1 MPELISGVHP
11 TRMELLTLRKRRKIA
26 ERGRDLLREKLDALM
41 IEFFQFVREIATLRE
56 KAQRLLSEAYDEFV
70 EAQMAMGSMKL
81 EQTSTGVEDRFS
93 IETKSRN
100 VIGVTIPYIQV
111 TLKPLSAFPYN
122 PYDTS
127 IRLDEATVKMAEAI
141 KAIAEL
147 SSAEA
152 AVRKLAEAIAAT
164 KRRVNSLE
172 YVIIPRM
179 LATIRYIEMHLEEAE
194 REDFF
199 RLKRIK
205 GRMAKE
211 KPAELVDLDL
221 LNQQIQA

>member
-1 MPELISGVHP
+1 MPELIAGVHP
-11 TRMELLTLRKRRKIA
+11 TRMELLTLRRRRAIA

-41 IEFFQFVREIATLRE
+41 IEFFQFVREINALRA
-56 KAQRLLSEAYDEFV
+56 KAQETLGQAYESFI
-70 EAQMAMGSMKL
+70 EAQMAMGYMKL
-81 EQTSTGVEDRFS
+81 EQASVGVDDRFS
-93 IETKSRN
+93 IDTKTRN
-100 VIGVTIPYIQV
+100 VIGVTIPYVQV
-111 TLKPLSAFPYN
+111 NVKPLTAFPYSV
-122 PYDTS
+122 YDTS
-127 IRLDEATVKMAEAI
+127 IKLDEATLKMVEAV

-152 AVRKLAEAIAAT
+152 AVKKLAEAIAAT

-179 LATIRYIEMHLEEAE
+179 LSTIRYIEMHLEEAE

-205 GRMAKE
+205 SRMAKVE
-211 KPAELVDLDL
+211 RKTEPSIPA
-221 LNQQIQA
+221 A

>member
-1 MPELISGVHP
+1 
-11 TRMELLTLRKRRKIA
+11 MELLTLRKRRKIA

-41 IEFFQFVREIATLRE
+41 IEFFQFVREIATLRT
-56 KAQRLLSEAYDEFV
+56 KAQELLTEAYEDFV
-70 EAQMAMGSMKL
+70 EAQMATGYVKL
-81 EQTSTGVEDRFS
+81 EQTSIGVEDRFM
-93 IETKSRN
+93 IETKTRN

-111 TLKPLSAFPYN
+111 SLKPLSVFPYN
-122 PYDTS
+122 AYDTS
-127 IRLDEATVKMAEAI
+127 IKLDRATLKMADAI

-152 AVRKLAEAIAAT
+152 AVKKLAEAIAST

-205 GRMAKE
+205 SRMAKE
-211 KPAELVDLDL
+211 NSVELDL
-221 LNQQIQA
+221 LAE

>member
-1 MPELISGVHP
+1 M
-11 TRMELLTLRKRRKIA
+11 
-26 ERGRDLLREKLDALM
+26 ALG
-41 IEFFQFVREIATLRE
+41 
-56 KAQRLLSEAYDEFV
+56 Y
-70 EAQMAMGSMKL
+70 MKL
-81 EQTSTGVEDRFS
+81 EQTSIGVEDRFS
-93 IETKSRN
+93 IATKARN

-111 TLKPLSAFPYN
+111 DVKPLSGFPYN
-122 PYDTS
+122 VYDTS
-127 IRLDEATVKMAEAI
+127 IRLDEATLKMADAI

-152 AVRKLAEAIAAT
+152 AVKKLAEAIAST

-179 LATIRYIEMHLEEAE
+179 LNTIRYIEMHLEEAE

-205 GRMAKE
+205 SRMAKE
-211 KPAELVDLDL
+211 EAAAPKILTG
-221 LNQQIQA
+221 

>member
-1 MPELISGVHP
+1 
-11 TRMELLTLRKRRKIA
+11 MELLTLRKRRKIA

-41 IEFFQFVREIATLRE
+41 LEFFQFVREISTLRA
-56 KAQRLLSEAYDEFV
+56 KAQKQLAEAYEDFI
-70 EAQMAMGSMKL
+70 EAQMALGYMKL
-81 EQTSTGVEDRFS
+81 EQTSIGVEDRYS
-93 IETKSRN
+93 IATKARN

-111 TLKPLSAFPYN
+111 DVKPLTNFPYN

-127 IRLDEATVKMAEAI
+127 IQLDEATLKMAEAI

-152 AVRKLAEAIAAT
+152 AVKKLAEAIAST

-211 KPAELVDLDL
+211 EATEQSL
-221 LNQQIQA
+221 LAS

>member
-1 MPELISGVHP
+1 
-11 TRMELLTLRKRRKIA
+11 MELLTLRKRRKIA

-41 IEFFQFVREIATLRE
+41 IEFFQFVREITTLRN
-56 KAQRLLSEAYDEFV
+56 KAQKLLAEAYVDFV
-70 EAQMAMGSMKL
+70 EAQMAVGSVRL
-81 EQTSTGVEDRFS
+81 EQTSVGVEDRFT

-122 PYDTS
+122 PYNTS
-127 IRLDEATVKMAEAI
+127 IKLDEANLKMAEAI

-152 AVRKLAEAIAAT
+152 AVKKLAEAIAST

-211 KPAELVDLDL
+211 ESVQMDILAG
-221 LNQQIQA
+221 

>member
-1 MPELISGVHP
+1 
-11 TRMELLTLRKRRKIA
+11 MELLTLRKRRNIA

-41 IEFFQFVREIATLRE
+41 IEFFQFVREISTLRA
-56 KAQRLLSEAYDEFV
+56 KAQQLLIEAYDDFV
-70 EAQMAMGSMKL
+70 DAQMAMGYLKL
-81 EQTSTGVEDRFS
+81 EQTSVGVEDRFS
-93 IETKSRN
+93 IESKARN
-100 VIGVTIPYIQV
+100 IIGVTIPYIQV
-111 TLKPLSAFPYN
+111 NVKPLTGFPYN
-122 PYDTS
+122 IYDTS
-127 IRLDEATVKMAEAI
+127 VRLDEATLKMADAI

-152 AVRKLAEAIAAT
+152 AVKKLAEAISST

-172 YVIIPRM
+172 YVVIPRM

-205 GRMAKE
+205 SRMAKAQSRTE
-211 KPAELVDLDL
+211 SLIAAV
-221 LNQQIQA
+221 

>member
-1 MPELISGVHP
+1 MPELIPGVHP
-11 TRMELLTLRKRRKIA
+11 TRMELLALRKRRTIA
-26 ERGRDLLREKLDALM
+26 RRGRDLLREKLDALM
-41 IEFFQFVREIATLRE
+41 IEFFQFVREINALRA
-56 KAQRLLSEAYDEFV
+56 KAQDLLAKAYEDYV
-70 EAQMAMGSMKL
+70 EAQMALGYLKL
-81 EQTSTGVEDRFS
+81 EQTSVGVEDRFT

-100 VIGVTIPYIQV
+100 IIGVTIPYIQV
-111 TLKPLSAFPYN
+111 NLKPLTAFPYD

-127 IRLDEATVKMAEAI
+127 IKLDEAYLKMAEAI

-152 AVRKLAEAIAAT
+152 AVKKLAEAIAAT

-172 YVIIPRM
+172 YVVIPRIV
-179 LATIRYIEMHLEEAE
+179 TTVRYIEMHLEEAE

-205 GRMAKE
+205 GKLAKE
-211 KPAELVDLDL
+211 A
-221 LNQQIQA
+221 NQTAIAM

>member
-1 MPELISGVHP
+1 MPELISGIHP

-41 IEFFQFVREIATLRE
+41 LEFFQFVREITTLRG
-56 KAQRLLSEAYDEFV
+56 KAQKLLTEAYDDFV
-70 EAQMAMGSMKL
+70 EAQMAIGSMRL
-81 EQTSTGVEDRFS
+81 EQTSVGVEDRFA

-127 IRLDEATVKMAEAI
+127 IKLDEATLKMAEAI

-152 AVRKLAEAIAAT
+152 AVKKLAEAIAST

-211 KPAELVDLDL
+211 NPVDLDL
-221 LNQQIQA
+221 LAATEEI

>member
-1 MPELISGVHP
+1 MPELITGIHP
-11 TRMELLTLRKRRKIA
+11 TRMELLTLRRRRTIA

-56 KAQRLLSEAYDEFV
+56 KAQGLLAKAYEDFV
-70 EAQMAMGSMKL
+70 EAQMAMGYTKL
-81 EQTSTGVEDRFS
+81 EQTSVGVEDRFS
-93 IETKSRN
+93 IESKSRN
-100 VIGVTIPYIQV
+100 IIGVTIPYIQV
-111 TLKPLSAFPYN
+111 NLKPLNGFPYN
-122 PYDTS
+122 IYDTS
-127 IRLDEATVKMAEAI
+127 IRLDEATLRMAEAI

-152 AVRKLAEAIAAT
+152 AVKKLAEAIAST

-172 YVIIPRM
+172 YVVIPRM
-179 LATIRYIEMHLEEAE
+179 LNTIRYIEMHLEEAE

-205 GRMAKE
+205 GRMAK
-211 KPAELVDLDL
+211 AEAKTVSV
-221 LNQQIQA
+221 ATA

>member
-1 MPELISGVHP
+1 
-11 TRMELLTLRKRRKIA
+11 
-26 ERGRDLLREKLDALM
+26 
-41 IEFFQFVREIATLRE
+41 
-56 KAQRLLSEAYDEFV
+56 
-70 EAQMAMGSMKL
+70 L
-81 EQTSTGVEDRFS
+81 EQTSVGVEDRFT
-93 IETKSRN
+93 IQTKTRN

-111 TLKPLSAFPYN
+111 TLKPLSTFPYN
-122 PYDTS
+122 AYDTS
-127 IRLDEATVKMAEAI
+127 IKLDQATMKMAEAI

-152 AVRKLAEAIAAT
+152 AVKKLAEAIAST

-211 KPAELVDLDL
+211 KAAEMELPAR
-221 LNQQIQA
+221 

>member
-1 MPELISGVHP
+1 MPELIAGVHP
-11 TRMELLTLRKRRKIA
+11 TRMELLTLRKRRTIA

-41 IEFFQFVREIATLRE
+41 IEFFQFVREIAALRG
-56 KAQRLLSEAYDEFV
+56 KAQKLLAEAYDDFV
-70 EAQMAMGSMKL
+70 EAQMAMGYMKL
-81 EQTSTGVEDRFS
+81 EQTSVGVEDRFS
-93 IETKSRN
+93 IESKSRN

-111 TLKPLSAFPYN
+111 NVKPLEGFPYSI
-122 PYDTS
+122 YDTS
-127 IRLDEATVKMAEAI
+127 IKLDEATLKMADAI

-152 AVRKLAEAIAAT
+152 AVKKLAEAIAST

-179 LATIRYIEMHLEEAE
+179 LSTIRYIEMHLEEAE

-205 GRMAKE
+205 SRIAKAQARME
-211 KPAELVDLDL
+211 PPIPAT
-221 LNQQIQA
+221 

>member
-1 MPELISGVHP
+1 
-11 TRMELLTLRKRRKIA
+11 MELLTLRKRRKIA

-41 IEFFQFVREIATLRE
+41 IEFFQFVREITALRT
-56 KAQRLLSEAYDEFV
+56 KAQGVLAQAYEEFI
-70 EAQMAMGSMKL
+70 EAQMAIGYTKL
-81 EQTSTGVEDRFS
+81 EQTSVGVEDRFT
-93 IETKSRN
+93 IETKTRN

-111 TLKPLSAFPYN
+111 DLKPLTAFPYN
-122 PYDTS
+122 VYDTS
-127 IRLDEATVKMAEAI
+127 IRLDQATLKMAEAV

-152 AVRKLAEAIAAT
+152 AVKKLAEAIAST

-172 YVIIPRM
+172 YVVIPRM
-179 LATIRYIEMHLEEAE
+179 VATIRYIEMHLEEAE

-205 GRMAKE
+205 SAMAKTE
-211 KPAELVDLDL
+211 VGALQIPV
-221 LNQQIQA
+221 NQ

>member
-1 MPELISGVHP
+1 MPELIAGIHP

-41 IEFFQFVREIATLRE
+41 IEFFQFVREITALRN
-56 KAQRLLSEAYDEFV
+56 KAQSLLTEAYADFI
-70 EAQMAMGSMKL
+70 EAQMAIGSMRL
-81 EQTSTGVEDRFS
+81 EQTSIGVEDRFT
-93 IETKSRN
+93 IETKTRN

-127 IRLDEATVKMAEAI
+127 IKLDQATLKMAEAI

-152 AVRKLAEAIAAT
+152 AVKKLAEAIAST

-211 KPAELVDLDL
+211 KPVEMDL
-221 LNQQIQA
+221 LAE

>member
-1 MPELISGVHP
+1 
-11 TRMELLTLRKRRKIA
+11 MELLTLRKRRTIA

-41 IEFFQFVREIATLRE
+41 IEFFQFVREIAVLRG
-56 KAQRLLSEAYDEFV
+56 KAQDLLAKAYDDFV
-70 EAQMAMGSMKL
+70 AAQMAMGYMKL
-81 EQTSTGVEDRFS
+81 EQTSIGVEDRFT
-93 IETKSRN
+93 IESKSRN

-111 TLKPLSAFPYN
+111 NIKPLTGFPYDI
-122 PYDTS
+122 YDTS
-127 IRLDEATVKMAEAI
+127 ISLDEATLRMAEAI

-152 AVRKLAEAIAAT
+152 AVKKLAEAIAAT

-179 LATIRYIEMHLEEAE
+179 LATIRYIEMHLEEGE

-205 GRMAKE
+205 SRMAKVE
-211 KPAELVDLDL
+211 REELKA
-221 LNQQIQA
+221 QASAA

>member
-1 MPELISGVHP
+1 MPELIAGIHP
-11 TRMELLTLRKRRKIA
+11 TRMELLTLRKRRAIA

-41 IEFFQFVREIATLRE
+41 IEFFQFVREITALRT
-56 KAQRLLSEAYDEFV
+56 KAQGLLAQAYDDFI
-70 EAQMAMGSMKL
+70 EAQMAMGYMKL
-81 EQTSTGVEDRFS
+81 EQTSIGVDDRFT
-93 IETKSRN
+93 IETKTRN

-111 TLKPLSAFPYN
+111 NVKPLTGFPYN
-122 PYDTS
+122 VYDTS
-127 IRLDEATVKMAEAI
+127 ITLDEATLKMADAI

-152 AVRKLAEAIAAT
+152 AVKKLAEAIAAT

-172 YVIIPRM
+172 YVVIPRM

-205 GRMAKE
+205 SRMAK
-211 KPAELVDLDL
+211 AEAKAEAP
-221 LNQQIQA
+221 IIAT

>member
-1 MPELISGVHP
+1 
-11 TRMELLTLRKRRKIA
+11 MELLTLRKRRKIA

-41 IEFFQFVREIATLRE
+41 IEFFQFVREIATLRQ
-56 KAQRLLSEAYDEFV
+56 KAQQLLAEAYEEFV
-70 EAQMAMGSMKL
+70 EAQMTMGSMKL
-81 EQTSTGVEDRFS
+81 EQTSVGVEDRFS
-93 IETKSRN
+93 IETKTRN

-111 TLKPLSAFPYN
+111 MLKPVSVFPYN

-127 IRLDEATVKMAEAI
+127 IKLDEATLKMADAI

-152 AVRKLAEAIAAT
+152 AVKKLAEAIAAT

-211 KPAELVDLDL
+211 NPVDLDL
-221 LNQQIQA
+221 LDTQIQT

>member
-1 MPELISGVHP
+1 MPELIAGVHP
-11 TRMELLTLRKRRKIA
+11 TRMELLTLRRRRTIA

-41 IEFFQFVREIATLRE
+41 IEFFQFVREISALRA
-56 KAQRLLSEAYDEFV
+56 KAQDLLAESYDSFV
-70 EAQMAMGSMKL
+70 DAQMAMGYMKL
-81 EQTSTGVEDRFS
+81 EQTSVGVEDRFS
-93 IETKSRN
+93 IESKTRN
-100 VIGVTIPYIQV
+100 IIGVTIPYIQV
-111 TLKPLSAFPYN
+111 NVKPLTTFPYN
-122 PYDTS
+122 IYDTS
-127 IRLDEATVKMAEAI
+127 IRLDEATLKMADAI

-152 AVRKLAEAIAAT
+152 AVKKLAEAIAAT

-179 LATIRYIEMHLEEAE
+179 LSTIRYIEMHLEEAE

-205 GRMAKE
+205 SRMAKVE
-211 KPAELVDLDL
+211 KKTEPAIPAV
-221 LNQQIQA
+221 

>member
-1 MPELISGVHP
+1 MPELISGIHP

-41 IEFFQFVREIATLRE
+41 LEFFQFVREIATLRA
-56 KAQRLLSEAYDEFV
+56 KAQQLLVEAYDDFID
-70 EAQMAMGSMKL
+70 AQMALGSMKL
-81 EQTSTGVEDRFS
+81 EQTSIGVEDRFS
-93 IETKSRN
+93 IATKARN

-111 TLKPLSAFPYN
+111 DVTPLSSFPYN

-127 IRLDEATVKMAEAI
+127 IRLDEATLKMADAI

-152 AVRKLAEAIAAT
+152 AVRKLAEAIAST

-211 KPAELVDLDL
+211 EAAAPTIVG
-221 LNQQIQA
+221 